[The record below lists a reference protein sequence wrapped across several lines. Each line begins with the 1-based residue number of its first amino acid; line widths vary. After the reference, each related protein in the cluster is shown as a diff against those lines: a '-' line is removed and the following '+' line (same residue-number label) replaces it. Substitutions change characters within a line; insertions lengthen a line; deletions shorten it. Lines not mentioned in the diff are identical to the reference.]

1 MIPSQ
6 FFVDCIGH
14 TEEINRCANCEE
26 IRNKIKILE
35 ESAINEKLKN
45 QMQQLKQSEL
55 IERLESGKQ
64 ENIRSV
70 SKLKDIISGLQ
81 GKILFL
87 EKSNQNL
94 KKSLIKEDPSK
105 ANPSDTSV
113 PTVIEYNSSIL
124 RVFRIYIKLL

>member
-6 FFVDCIGH
+6 FFVEFIEH

-26 IRNKIKILE
+26 HRNKIQILE

-55 IERLESGKQ
+55 IKRLKSEKQ
-64 ENIRSV
+64 DNIRSV
-70 SKLKDIISGLQ
+70 SKLKDIICGLQ

-94 KKSLIKEDPSK
+94 KQSLIKENPSE

-113 PTVIEYNSSIL
+113 RTVI
-124 RVFRIYIKLL
+124 